1 MWNANSQG
9 GLSTYSLR
17 NQRAYS
23 RRTLGAV
30 TTDIPL
36 SRQRS
41 RSGRQLRN
49 QPGCSLSRRRSTN
62 SRGSATMQMRVVV
75 FPNRSR
81 QRQRERAKGK
91 RKHPA
96 EFRRT
101 GSHHPEWVREF
112 RRRSR
117 KLWIVVCVSASRTIP
132 ERRYRFLGN
141 YRHLACLTLP
151 SRWHHRYA
159 NIKFP
164 RITPASKCQISRCSS
179 KGKKERKRE
188 SELLNDILLEKIKKN
203 LYLIKINLDSI
214 YN

>member
-9 GLSTYSLR
+9 GLFAYSLR
-17 NQRAYS
+17 NQRAHS

-62 SRGSATMQMRVVV
+62 SRGSANAWSYSQIDRDNGNGNVCEKDA
-75 FPNRSR
+75 S
-81 QRQRERAKGK
+81 
-91 RKHPA
+91 RKHPV
-96 EFRRT
+96 EFRT
-101 GSHHPEWVREF
+101 GSHHLEWVREF

-141 YRHLACLTLP
+141 YRHLVCLTLP
-151 SRWHHRYA
+151 AVASSLCKHQVSTDHA
-159 NIKFP
+159 
-164 RITPASKCQISRCSS
+164 RIQMSGFTIFHIFE
-179 KGKKERKRE
+179 KKEKETEIERIIKWHSIRK
-188 SELLNDILLEKIKKN
+188 NKF
-203 LYLIKINLDSI
+203 YSI
-214 YN
+214 CN